1 MACFLILLLP
11 KDYVYAIGVKIGSLP
26 LQILLLQRGIHH
38 RVHGEHRVFRVLCA
52 LCDLC
57 GSKKK
62 CKHRVGLITPDSQIK
77 VVVHDDNCQLVWG

>member
-11 KDYVYAIGVKIGSLP
+11 KDYVYSIGVKIGSLP

-62 CKHRVGLITPDSQIK
+62 VQTSCWINYARFSNQSGSS
-77 VVVHDDNCQLVWG
+77 